1 MNKLVKFNKFLKLF
15 QFQTLSVTEKI
26 CRYLRSMGEW
36 HELVE
41 PSSSP
46 DECRSAVDVSLS
58 LVLTS
63 ASAELN
69 WWWTWWWW
77 TRWWCKSPAADA
89 GPRTPISCMA
99 IKNDYSFFYLQY
111 LLFFFK
117 RERSSLSLS
126 LSAPLTSLSRF
137 KVRACFFSS
146 QCVCLPCERA
156 LAGALGDAKCSLAAE
171 FNPFFGTK
179 LFLAGA
185 GFGGTGSERCKN
197 IDQWEAGC
205 GAKCQLS
212 RSLVSNG

>member
-1 MNKLVKFNKFLKLF
+1 MITKTCFSKKESESQTIWTNWLNFTSFWNFF

-126 LSAPLTSLSRF
+126 RFPLSF
-137 KVRACFFSS
+137 
-146 QCVCLPCERA
+146 
-156 LAGALGDAKCSLAAE
+156 
-171 FNPFFGTK
+171 
-179 LFLAGA
+179 
-185 GFGGTGSERCKN
+185 
-197 IDQWEAGC
+197 
-205 GAKCQLS
+205 
-212 RSLVSNG
+212 